1 MPLRLAMLGSVFM
14 LFLFIQQKDVSSRE
28 QAMEKPWLKSLA
40 GQKDHVLDLMLG
52 AVNNIRDVMPKLQIR
67 APEPQQNPVST
78 NHSCLPGFYTP
89 AELRPFWERPPQ
101 DPNSPGADGK
111 AFQKK
116 EWTLL
121 ETQEKDEGYKK
132 HCFNAFASDR
142 ISLQR
147 SLGPDTRP
155 PECVDQKFR
164 RCPPLPTTSVVIVFH
179 NEAWSTLLRTVY
191 SVLH

>member
-14 LFLFIQQKDVSSRE
+14 LFLFIRQKDVSSQE

-116 EWTLL
+116 EWTIL
-121 ETQEKDEGYKK
+121 ETHSWISELYEEKNRQEKK
-132 HCFNAFASDR
+132 
-142 ISLQR
+142 L
-147 SLGPDTRP
+147 
-155 PECVDQKFR
+155 
-164 RCPPLPTTSVVIVFH
+164 
-179 NEAWSTLLRTVY
+179 
-191 SVLH
+191 